1 VGTPVL
7 IQQVLQKLLHNLQR
21 ETEVQVSHYIP
32 HAVDYNLFGQLYSH
46 YFLEIKGRDEEICI
60 LFLYNIYGPYHL
72 RSSINNIL
80 RYASFM
86 LPVERDPG
94 IWKGI

>member
-1 VGTPVL
+1 
-7 IQQVLQKLLHNLQR
+7 
-21 ETEVQVSHYIP
+21 
-32 HAVDYNLFGQLYSH
+32 VDYNLFGQLYSR

-60 LFLYNIYGPYHL
+60 LFLYNIYGPYRL

-86 LPVERDPG
+86 LSVERNPG